1 MIEGKVKLI
10 QTDGPKVKRRA
21 GLLSARSAAWFF
33 VLFAFWLALSPSFSL
48 LKLFLG
54 VLSSFLVVFIIE
66 SLFASVSPGK
76 VHIGVFARLPF
87 FILVVIWEIIKAN
100 IDVGR
105 IVIDPK
111 LPIDPRIFAYRSRL
125 RGDWEKTL
133 FTYFVNLTPG
143 TVVLDIRDDIYY
155 IHGLAPHHQDGMN
168 EGNQEKMVAWLFGY
182 KLEETAEK
190 SP

>member
-1 MIEGKVKLI
+1 LVFRPLCFLAGSFPFFFASE
-10 QTDGPKVKRRA
+10 TFPRR
-21 GLLSARSAAWFF
+21 SFF
-33 VLFAFWLALSPSFSL
+33 I
-48 LKLFLG
+48 LG
-54 VLSSFLVVFIIE
+54 RFYHRVA
-66 SLFASVSPGK
+66 FASVSPGK